1 MFKPSKPKP
10 YRQKPGRPNK
20 GLPGPWEGWLK
31 FAAALAVL
39 ILFVTVIGPGIL
51 DLPFYRPVV
60 QFVQENDIN
69 VNAYYYTEI
78 EEFAEADFAM
88 RATRTY
94 GPKAI
99 KSR

>member
-1 MFKPSKPKP
+1 VRNYHKTKKLPPNL
-10 YRQKPGRPNK
+10 GRPAT
-20 GLPGPWEGWLK
+20 GLPKPWEGCLK
-31 FAAALAVL
+31 LAAALAGL

-88 RATRTY
+88 RANFTY